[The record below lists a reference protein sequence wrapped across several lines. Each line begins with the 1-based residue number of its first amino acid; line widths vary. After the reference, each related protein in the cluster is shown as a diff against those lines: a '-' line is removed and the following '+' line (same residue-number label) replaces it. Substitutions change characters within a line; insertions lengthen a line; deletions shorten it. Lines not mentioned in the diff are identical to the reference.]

1 MQRRPDE
8 NQGWKVQISSER
20 TGMKQTIK
28 DSPRPMFNECKE
40 EEEKEFQGG
49 EGENQENSGIR
60 EPGE

>member
-1 MQRRPDE
+1 
-8 NQGWKVQISSER
+8 
-20 TGMKQTIK
+20 
-28 DSPRPMFNECKE
+28 MFNECKE